1 MKKASIGLVCLWL
14 ICLATACEFGSTNLD
29 PTLTVDAE
37 MKEILPGALVQTAH
51 NIVSIGGRVSG
62 VVVQHFKGVDAQPA
76 GYNQYLIDE
85 RTLDAFWRS
94 GLYGGAMKDCQI
106 LIEKATEADQ
116 PIYRGIAKVLMA
128 INMGMAT
135 TIWGDVPFQDAF
147 QGLNQLQ
154 PSYDRQ
160 SDIYLSI
167 QDLLQTAIE
176 DFHLAQKDPLYL
188 ADDLIFN
195 GQTLPWIATAKALQ
209 ARYQLHLSRKDPAAS
224 LKTLAFIRSGAF
236 ESLNS
241 QPVFA
246 FGKSLKEAH
255 PLPLFSFDRPDQMVV
270 GDYLY
275 SYLRELNDPRFS
287 RLIAIVG
294 DTPIFHHPDSNQL
307 YWGQFDAPLPFISL
321 TELKFIEAEAL
332 LRTGAIDEAEEAF
345 QMAVRAN
352 LQQLNLPEEITHDF
366 IENKIH
372 FRQATDFT
380 ARLQLLIRQKH
391 LALFGQ
397 NPIEAWVDYRRT
409 GFPRLTAPS
418 DANPSFNPSL
428 IVPRRCLYPIS
439 ERRTNEINLN
449 EAISRQGGHLLDTDL
464 WIFQ

>member
-1 MKKASIGLVCLWL
+1 MKKALIGLVCLWL
-14 ICLATACEFGSTNLD
+14 CWLVTACDFGTTNLD
-29 PTLTVDAE
+29 PTRTVDAE
-37 MKEILPGALVQTAH
+37 MQEILPATLVQTAH

-62 VVVQHFKGVDAQPA
+62 VVIQHFKGVDAQPA

-85 RTLDAFWRS
+85 RTLDTYWRS

-106 LIEKATEADQ
+106 LIEKATEANQ

-135 TIWGDVPFQDAF
+135 VIWGDIPFQEAF

-154 PSYDRQ
+154 PSYDQQ

-167 QDLLQTAIE
+167 QDLLQAAIE
-176 DFHLAQKDPLYL
+176 DFQLAQKDPLFL

-195 GQTLPWIATAKALQ
+195 GQPLPWIATAKALQ
-209 ARYQLHLSRKDPAAS
+209 ARYQLQLSRKDPDAS

-236 ESLNS
+236 ENLNS
-241 QPVFA
+241 QPIFA

-270 GDYLY
+270 GDYLS
-275 SYLRELNDPRFS
+275 SYLRELDDPRLS
-287 RLIAIVG
+287 SLIAIVNEASV
-294 DTPIFHHPDSNQL
+294 FHHPDSSQL

-332 LRTGAIDEAEEAF
+332 LRSGAVTEAEEVF
-345 QMAVRAN
+345 QIAVRAN
-352 LQQLNLPEEITHDF
+352 LQQLNLPEETTNDF
-366 IENKIH
+366 IANKIH
-372 FRQATDFT
+372 FKQATDFT
-380 ARLQLLIRQKH
+380 ARLQFLIKQKH

-409 GFPRLTAPS
+409 GFPRLTVPS

-449 EAISRQGGHLLDTDL
+449 EAISRQGGHLLDTDI